1 MVAVHAPAGATVLVG
16 AESSGKSSLAAA
28 LTGARSRA
36 DNVAG
41 STVAVQRHVAGSIVA
56 VQRHVDGDH
65 EVLDT
70 PGVVHRVD
78 AATTRTALAALD
90 DTGQRVLLVLRATH
104 LDDELAELLPL
115 VVGRRGVVAVTHG
128 DRIED
133 TPAARR
139 AIDEVAAA
147 TGVPF
152 VLVDARDGHP
162 TRERLLPALLAPGT
176 FTAGPV
182 LARAGWRVAPPQ
194 TVLEHRW
201 LGPPLGMAA
210 LLAVPIASVWLAIA
224 AARAVEPV
232 VEAGLGP
239 LTEAARRLPGPLD
252 EVAAGD
258 YGLLTMGPLLLVWAL
273 PVVVVLALLLGVAKA
288 SGLLD
293 RLTTAVHPLI
303 RPIGLTGRDLVRVVA
318 GYGCNVPAVIAT
330 RSCSSCSRD
339 ATVAAIAFGSACSY
353 QLAATL
359 GVLAAAQRGDLVA
372 PYLLVLAA
380 GALAHARL
388 IARRRGADPA
398 QLDLALL
405 RGRAF
410 VTWPRWRAVRREAAT
425 TLEHVTLRAL
435 PVFALIVVVASLLAA
450 SGALEHLARP
460 LGPLLTA
467 LRLPE
472 DAALAVVAGSV
483 RKDGLILLAE
493 PATVGG
499 LDAAQLL
506 ATLVLASTLLPCL
519 VTAVTIARERG
530 RRVAVELLGRPALGA
545 LALTATVSW
554 LGLLVVRA

>member
-1 MVAVHAPAGATVLVG
+1 VRLLMALVDAPAGTTVLVG

-28 LTGARSRA
+28 LTGGRSRA

-41 STVAVQRHVAGSIVA
+41 STVAVE
-56 VQRHVDGDH
+56 RHVDGDH
-65 EVLDT
+65 EVVDT
-70 PGVVHRVD
+70 PGMVHRVD
-78 AATTRTALAALD
+78 SAATRTALAALD
-90 DTGQRVLLVLRATH
+90 DAGPRVLLVLRATH

-115 VVGRRGVVAVTHG
+115 VAGRRGAVAVTHR

-133 TPAARR
+133 TRAARR

-152 VLVDARDGHP
+152 VLVDARDGDDS
-162 TRERLLPALLAPGT
+162 RARLLPALAEPGT

-182 LARAGWRVAPPQ
+182 LARVGWRVEPPP
-194 TVLEHRW
+194 TLLEHRW
-201 LGPPLGMAA
+201 LGPPLGMIG
-210 LLAVPIASVWLAIA
+210 LLTPPVTSVWLAVA
-224 AARAVEPV
+224 AAGALEPIVET
-232 VEAGLGP
+232 GLSP
-239 LTEAARRLPGPLD
+239 LADLAARLPWPLG
-252 EVAAGD
+252 EVVAGD

-273 PVVVVLALLLGVAKA
+273 PVVVVLALLLGVSKA

-293 RLTTAVHPLI
+293 RLTTAVHPLV
-303 RPIGLTGRDLVRVVA
+303 RPVGLTGRDLVRVVA

-339 ATVAAIAFGSACSY
+339 ATIGAIAFGSACSY

-359 GVLAAAQRGDLVA
+359 GVLAAIQRGDLVV
-372 PYLLVLAA
+372 PYLLVLLA
-380 GALAHARL
+380 GALVHARL
-388 IARRRGADPA
+388 LARRSGADPA
-398 QLDLALL
+398 RLDLALL

-410 VTWPRWRAVRREAAT
+410 LTWPRWRDVRREAAT

-435 PVFALIVVVASLLAA
+435 PVFLVIVVVASLLSA

-493 PATVGG
+493 PGTVAG
-499 LDAAQLL
+499 LDGAQLL
-506 ATLVLASTLLPCL
+506 AALVLTSTLLPCL
-519 VTAVTIARERG
+519 VTTWTIARERG
-530 RRVAVELLGRPALGA
+530 RRVATGLLTRQALGA
-545 LALTATVSW
+545 LALTAAVSW
-554 LGLLVVRA
+554 VGLLVVRA

>member
-1 MVAVHAPAGATVLVG
+1 VRLLMALVDAPAGTTVLVG

-41 STVAVQRHVAGSIVA
+41 STVAVE
-56 VQRHVDGDH
+56 RHVDGDH
-65 EVLDT
+65 EVVDT

-78 AATTRTALAALD
+78 SATTRTALEALD
-90 DTGQRVLLVLRATH
+90 DGGHRVLLVLRATH

-115 VVGRRGVVAVTHG
+115 VAGRRGAVAVTHH

-133 TPAARR
+133 TRAARR

-152 VLVDARDGHP
+152 VLVDARDGDDS
-162 TRERLLPALLAPGT
+162 RARLLPVLAEPGT
-176 FTAGPV
+176 FTTGPV
-182 LARAGWRVAPPQ
+182 LARVGWRVEPPR
-194 TVLEHRW
+194 TLLEHRW
-201 LGPPLGMAA
+201 LGPPLGMIG
-210 LLAVPIASVWLAIA
+210 LLTPPVASVWLAITA
-224 AARAVEPV
+224 AGALEPIVET
-232 VEAGLGP
+232 GLGP
-239 LTEAARRLPGPLD
+239 LADVAAHLPWPLG
-252 EVAAGD
+252 EVVAGD

-273 PVVVVLALLLGVAKA
+273 PVVVVLALLLGVSKA

-293 RLTTAVHPLI
+293 RLTTAVHPLV
-303 RPIGLTGRDLVRVVA
+303 RPVGLTGRDLVRVVA

-339 ATVAAIAFGSACSY
+339 ATIGAIAFGSACSY

-359 GVLAAAQRGDLVA
+359 GALAAVQRGDLVV
-372 PYLLVLAA
+372 PYLLVLLT
-380 GALAHARL
+380 GALVHARL
-388 IARRRGADPA
+388 LAGRSGADPA
-398 QLDLALL
+398 RLDLALL

-410 VTWPRWRAVRREAAT
+410 LTWPRWRDVRREAAT

-435 PVFALIVVVASLLAA
+435 PVFLIIVVVASLLSA

-493 PATVGG
+493 PGTVTG
-499 LDAAQLL
+499 LDSAQLL
-506 ATLVLASTLLPCL
+506 AALVLASTLLPCL
-519 VTAVTIARERG
+519 VTTWTIARERG
-530 RRVAVELLGRPALGA
+530 RRVAAGLLTRQALGA
-545 LALTATVSW
+545 LALTAAVSW